1 MAKTSNKKV
10 KPWRVIAVVLI
21 IIGGYTVAYNAVTLI
36 YEVSRSVIVAVSNH
50 NWNPINL

>member
-1 MAKTSNKKV
+1 MATSKKNI
-10 KPWRVIAVVLI
+10 KIGRVIAILLMV
-21 IIGGYTVAYNAVTLI
+21 IGGYTVLFNTITLV